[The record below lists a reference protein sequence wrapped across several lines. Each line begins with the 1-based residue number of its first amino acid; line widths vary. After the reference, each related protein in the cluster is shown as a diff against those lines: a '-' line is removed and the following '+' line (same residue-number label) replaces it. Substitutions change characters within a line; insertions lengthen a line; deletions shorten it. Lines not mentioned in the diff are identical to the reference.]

1 MSADR
6 SSTGMML
13 ILIILMGASGML
25 ALQFHRQKGD
35 LVEQLTRSERRLQAI
50 EESLNAAQSPSPDA
64 QAPQKAN
71 DSVYDLINQLA
82 EKNKRSPTTPKP
94 STRTTPRPPR
104 RSTAAVSRAAPP
116 STSAAG
122 TRYPLK
128 RMIDSLTERVEFFDS
143 VEPAD
148 MTSGQQAQHAA
159 LKKRL
164 IDVHAFLSG
173 INSSPD
179 NAVTEADRDKISQQI
194 QELEPLLQ
202 SERNIMFHMTGRNL
216 GYDEKTARWFA
227 DYMAYVYDMTTLG
240 PPFQRVAR

>member
-82 EKNKRSPTTPKP
+82 EKLPF
-94 STRTTPRPPR
+94 
-104 RSTAAVSRAAPP
+104 
-116 STSAAG
+116 
-122 TRYPLK
+122 L
-128 RMIDSLTERVEFFDS
+128 FF
-143 VEPAD
+143 
-148 MTSGQQAQHAA
+148 
-159 LKKRL
+159 L
-164 IDVHAFLSG
+164 
-173 INSSPD
+173 
-179 NAVTEADRDKISQQI
+179 
-194 QELEPLLQ
+194 
-202 SERNIMFHMTGRNL
+202 
-216 GYDEKTARWFA
+216 Y
-227 DYMAYVYDMTTLG
+227 YV
-240 PPFQRVAR
+240 A